1 MKLLNIS
8 GSRGPVLKTV
18 QQQLLGERGFSS
30 NAIEGN
36 VLTLR
41 QTVLILQ
48 TEPPLLTRERDCL
61 ETDSVMQTIALHLL
75 GRLGRRVIRAVGA
88 GPTALPLLPML
99 RRN

>member
-48 TEPPLLTRERDCL
+48 TGAIID
-61 ETDSVMQTIALHLL
+61 Q
-75 GRLGRRVIRAVGA
+75 RA
-88 GPTALPLLPML
+88 
-99 RRN
+99 